1 MKATHSNPFIPKA
14 KRTALSV
21 LLSVFLISMLVTSV
35 MGATVYGTGQD
46 RHTLLETTDTH
57 NIDGVNLT
65 YEASLNASVPQD
77 ISEREIFTG
86 DYTYTTDNS
95 SISFNITI
103 TTELSGTNESG
114 VIKTYSNT
122 FTVVNTA
129 NATATYTLLDLT
141 AVSDVELLDNATVSV
156 TMADQNA
163 TSDTDELIVD
173 MISQSVLA
181 FQGVTDLIIA
191 IFPLIVVIGVVLP
204 VIGSLLETLKK

>member
-1 MKATHSNPFIPKA
+1 MKATHSNPFIPKV

-46 RHTLLETTDTH
+46 RHTLLEISGALD
-57 NIDGVNLT
+57 VE

-77 ISEREIFTG
+77 ISQREIFTG
-86 DYTYTTDNS
+86 DYTYTTNNS
-95 SISFNITI
+95 LISFNIII

-114 VIKTYSNT
+114 VVKTYNNT

-141 AVSDVELLDNATVSV
+141 GESDVELLDNATVTV
-156 TMADQNA
+156 VLTTEPNGAID
-163 TSDTDELIVD
+163 TSILNVN
-173 MISQSVLA
+173 MVSQSVLA
-181 FQGVTDLIIA
+181 FRGVTDLIIA
-191 IFPLIVVIGVVLP
+191 IFPLIVVIGIVLP
-204 VIGSLLETLKK
+204 VLGSLLETLKK

>member
-21 LLSVFLISMLVTSV
+21 LLSVFLISMLVTSA

-46 RHTLLETTDTH
+46 RHTLLEISGTH

-77 ISEREIFTG
+77 ISQREIFTG

-103 TTELSGTNESG
+103 TTELTGTNESG
-114 VIKTYSNT
+114 VVKTYNNT

-141 AVSDVELLDNATVSV
+141 GETDVELLDNATVTV
-156 TMADQNA
+156 IMIDQES
-163 TSDTDELIVD
+163 TSDIDTLNVN
-173 MISQSVLA
+173 MVSQSVLA

-191 IFPLIVVIGVVLP
+191 IFPLIVVIGIVLP
-204 VIGSLLETLKK
+204 VIGSLVETLKK